1 MGIRIKLVVGLL
13 SLVLLPLIGSQA
25 WMNWR
30 LDRGYGAAELTHAQ
44 QGLERLLVAIDAQ
57 LQIHET
63 LVNDWAN
70 WTDFYDHVQGRQ
82 PNFASNNLTSEAIEG
97 AHYNWLAV
105 LTLDGRLLHN
115 VSISST
121 QVQDWLSSVHGPQL
135 KRLPQ
140 PGERNCGL
148 IRHAGQWQTLCR
160 QGIRP
165 SSGVG
170 EPAALLLVSETLRP
184 DFERHLRALTGL
196 EFVFSEQPLPGLP
209 ESQTGAALSSAL
221 GTATPALV
229 LEEDHIQVWWPMKD
243 MSGQAVGHLRLDWPR
258 TLALQA
264 RDDLYRVQWQLAGFF
279 LLITIGLLVL
289 LDRLVVRRLQHFA
302 NELRA
307 IYQQK
312 RWQARVAVN
321 GSDEIAELQRES
333 NHLLDHIDQ
342 QMTRLEE
349 LADSDA
355 LTGLANRRRF
365 QRELD
370 RALATA
376 ARHGRPLCLAVLD
389 VDHFK
394 RYNDHYGHVQG
405 DIALKTVAR
414 RLLTQSKRAGD
425 LPARMGG
432 EEFAMLLEDTD
443 LQRAQDWAQL
453 LTARLRD
460 DNITHPRSPVSDRL
474 TISIGLAQLGPLESS
489 DRLYRRADEALY
501 QAKAKGRNQVV
512 AAGPPN

>member
-1 MGIRIKLVVGLL
+1 MGIRIKLILGLL

-30 LDRGYGAAELTHAQ
+30 LDRGYGAAELIHAQ

-57 LQIHET
+57 LLTHDT

-82 PNFASNNLTSEAIEG
+82 PNFPKSNLTREAIEG

-105 LTLDGRLLHN
+105 LSLDGRLLHS
-115 VSISST
+115 VSTGTT
-121 QVQDWLSSVHGPQL
+121 QAQDLLASVHGPQL
-135 KRLPQ
+135 RRLPK
-140 PGERNCGL
+140 PGERSCGL
-148 IRHAGQWQTLCR
+148 IRHQERWQTLCR

-165 SSGVG
+165 SSGLG
-170 EPAALLLVSETLRP
+170 DPAGLLLVSENLRP
-184 DFERHLRALTGL
+184 DFESHLRALTGL
-196 EFVFSEQPLPGLP
+196 QFVFSADPLP
-209 ESQTGAALSSAL
+209 ALSQARPGTPARSTL
-221 GTATPALV
+221 GEATPALV
-229 LEEDHIQVWWPMKD
+229 MQHDRIEVWWPMQD

-264 RDDLYRVQWQLAGFF
+264 RDDLFRVQWQLAGFF
-279 LLITIGLLVL
+279 LLITLGLLVL
-289 LDRLVVRRLQHFA
+289 LDRLVVRRVQQFA
-302 NELRA
+302 DELRS
-307 IYQQK
+307 IYQQE

-321 GSDEIAELQRES
+321 GDDEIAELQRES
-333 NHLLDHIDQ
+333 NLLLDHIDHQ
-342 QMTRLEE
+342 VTRLEQ

-370 RALATA
+370 RALAAA

-389 VDHFK
+389 VDYFK

-405 DIALKTVAR
+405 DVALKTVAK
-414 RLLTQSKRAGD
+414 RLMTQSQRAGD

-432 EEFAMLLEDTD
+432 EEFAVLLEDTD
-443 LQRAQDWAQL
+443 LRQAQDWAEL
-453 LTARLRD
+453 LTARLHD
-460 DNITHPRSPVSDRL
+460 DNITHPRSSVSERL
-474 TISIGLAQLGPLESS
+474 TISIGLAQLTPPETA

-501 QAKAKGRNQVV
+501 QAKAQGRHQVV
-512 AAGPPN
+512 IASPPN